1 MAELLAVA
9 VVGQGPFAVDQA
21 EVVVVVVV
29 AFDLLDL
36 PSSGL

>member
-21 EVVVVVVV
+21 EVVVVV